1 MLTYNLIEYNDNY
14 LKTSGSFWQYYRDE
28 PIDNIVSSES
38 FKFKINITGKT
49 PADGN
54 TKDVK
59 IAVPI
64 TYGILSSKS
73 RNKRL
78 KCYD

>member
-14 LKTSGSFWQYYRDE
+14 LKTSGSFWQHYRD
-28 PIDNIVSSES
+28 NTVSSES
-38 FKFKINITGKT
+38 FQFKINITGKT

-59 IAVPI
+59 IAVPV